1 MTLRKF
7 WREMTMTESEK
18 EKCVNMLK
26 ELSEMFTAHDMAYVF
41 VTPFSCGAYG
51 TTTEIVSTWVLQGLL
66 DEKIKTMFDE
76 VVKCYQEVTTDEDF
90 MKFQKELVQNEL
102 EKEKK

>member
-7 WREMTMTESEK
+7 WRKKTMTESEK
-18 EKCVNMLK
+18 KKCEKMLK
-26 ELSEMFTAHDMAYVF
+26 ELDKIFREYDMTYLM

-51 TTTEIVSTWVLQGLL
+51 TTSEIVSMWTLQGLL
-66 DEKIKTMFDE
+66 DERIKTMFDE
-76 VVKCYQEVTTDEDF
+76 VVKCYQEVTTDEEF
-90 MKFQKELVQNEL
+90 MKFQKELVQQEL